1 MSLRRNYRAKSN
13 KRLDAGLILPLSLL
27 SLSFGP
33 CDKFCIA
40 LPVRVKSERKRL
52 LYASIFFFFKGRARR
67 KIILMVVEIFVV

>member
-33 CDKFCIA
+33 SDKFCIA
-40 LPVRVKSERKRL
+40 LLVRDKAFVVCE
-52 LYASIFFFFKGRARR
+52 YFFFFFKGRARR
-67 KIILMVVEIFVV
+67 KIILMVVEIFAV